1 MAWLHRTQLP
11 LSVRHL
17 RTMKLPAAPDPF
29 GWLDTW
35 MSDRKNV
42 IRFLLARVLVVA
54 AMVLMFCLL
63 LRSRT

>member
-1 MAWLHRTQLP
+1 MAWLHRPQLQ

-42 IRFLLARVLVVA
+42 IRFLLALIHMVA
-54 AMVLMFCLL
+54 
-63 LRSRT
+63 R